1 MKIPDHEKEEIL
13 NGLLPYMDPR
23 ATEIKREIKKVDG
36 AQLLNEGIRQTEK
49 GAPIFAGI
57 MYEREFIT
65 ARLVDHKQRICQL
78 IADARNRENMYEA
91 LAIHLTTYATD
102 PRLVVQSIPVNLS
115 AKNFPT
121 SKN

>member
-13 NGLLPYMDPR
+13 NGLIPFLDPT

-49 GAPIFAGI
+49 GAPIFSGV
-57 MYEREFIT
+57 MYEREFIS

-78 IADARNRENMYEA
+78 IADARDRENMYEA
-91 LAIHLTTYATD
+91 LAVHLSTYATD
-102 PRLVVQSIPVNLS
+102 PALVIKSIPVNLS
-115 AKNFPT
+115 AINFPT